1 MNPPSSDG
9 DRQAFEELAYPLLD
23 SAFRTALRMT
33 GQSASAE
40 DLVQE
45 AFLRAFRAFGQFERG
60 TNFKAWLFRILTNV
74 FLNDY
79 RRKGREPQTTDFAEV
94 EPADPATMGPEFRVE
109 EVDAIRSHL
118 GDEAV
123 RAIDHLPSDFRLPFL
138 LSTFEGFSYK
148 EIASILEIP
157 IGTVMS
163 RLFRARRL
171 LKSDLKEYAK
181 ASGYLKDR
189 KS

>member
-1 MNPPSSDG
+1 MNEG
-9 DRQAFEELAYPLLD
+9 DRQAFEALAYPLLD
-23 SAFRTALRMT
+23 SAYRTALRLT
-33 GQSASAE
+33 GQPASAE

-45 AFLRAFRAFGQFERG
+45 AFLRAFRAFNQFERG

-79 RRKGREPQTTDFAEV
+79 RRKAREPQATDFAEV
-94 EPADPATMGPEFRVE
+94 EPADPATPVGEFKVE
-109 EVDAIRSHL
+109 EVEAIRAHL

-123 RAIDHLPSDFRLPFL
+123 KAIDRLPPDFRLPFL

-148 EIASILEIP
+148 EIAAILDIP
-157 IGTVMS
+157 MGTVMS

-171 LKSDLKEYAK
+171 LKSDLKEYAR
-181 ASGYLKDR
+181 ASGYLRDR
-189 KS
+189 K

>member
-1 MNPPSSDG
+1 MNAG

-23 SAFRTALRMT
+23 SAYRTALRMT
-33 GQSASAE
+33 GQAASAE

-45 AFLRAFRAFGQFERG
+45 AFLRAFRAFSQFERG

-79 RRKGREPQTTDFAEV
+79 RKKQREPQSSDFAEV
-94 EPADPATMGPEFRVE
+94 EPADPATVSGEFKAE
-109 EVDAIRSHL
+109 EVEAIRAHL
-118 GDEAV
+118 GDEAA
-123 RAIDHLPSDFRLPFL
+123 RAIDRLPSDFRLPFL

-148 EIASILEIP
+148 EIASILDIP

-171 LKSDLKEYAK
+171 LKIDLKEYAK
-181 ASGYLKDR
+181 ESGYLKDR
-189 KS
+189 EKT

>member
-1 MNPPSSDG
+1 MNDG
-9 DRQAFEELAYPLLD
+9 DRKAFEELAYPHLD
-23 SAFRTALRMT
+23 SAYRTALRMT
-33 GQSASAE
+33 GQPASAE

-45 AFLRAFRAFGQFERG
+45 AYLRAFRAFSQFERG

-79 RRKGREPQTTDFAEV
+79 RRKSREPQATDFAEV
-94 EPADPATMGPEFRVE
+94 EPADPATETGQFKAE
-109 EVDAIRSHL
+109 EVEAIRAHL
-118 GDEAV
+118 GDETV
-123 RAIDHLPSDFRLPFL
+123 RALDRLPADFRLPFL

-148 EIASILEIP
+148 EIASILDIP

-171 LKSDLKEYAK
+171 LKIDLMEYAK

-189 KS
+189 NKA

>member
-1 MNPPSSDG
+1 MNPS

-23 SAFRTALRMT
+23 SAYRTALRMT
-33 GQSASAE
+33 GQPASAE

-45 AFLRAFRAFGQFERG
+45 AFLRAFRAFSQFERG

-79 RRKGREPQTTDFAEV
+79 RRKGREPQTSDFSEA
-94 EPADPATMGPEFRVE
+94 EPADPAPETGQFKAE
-109 EVDAIRSHL
+109 EVEAIRARL
-118 GDEAV
+118 GDETS
-123 RAIDHLPSDFRLPFL
+123 RALDRLPSDFRLPFL

-148 EIASILEIP
+148 EIAAILGIP

-171 LKSDLKEYAK
+171 LKIDLKEYAK
-181 ASGYLKDR
+181 ASGYLRDR
-189 KS
+189 NP

>member
-1 MNPPSSDG
+1 MNEG
-9 DRQAFEELAYPLLD
+9 DRQAFEGLAYPLLD
-23 SAFRTALRMT
+23 SAYRTALRLT
-33 GQSASAE
+33 GQAASAE

-45 AFLRAFRAFGQFERG
+45 AFLRAFRAFNQFERG

-79 RRKGREPQTTDFAEV
+79 RRKGREPQTTDFADV
-94 EPADPATMGPEFRVE
+94 EPADTATPSGEFKAE
-109 EVDAIRSHL
+109 EVEAIRSHL

-123 RAIDHLPSDFRLPFL
+123 KAIDRLPADFRLPFL

-148 EIASILEIP
+148 EIASILDIP
-157 IGTVMS
+157 MGTVMS

-171 LKSDLKEYAK
+171 LKLDLKEYAK

-189 KS
+189 K

>member
-1 MNPPSSDG
+1 MSSG

-23 SAFRTALRMT
+23 SAYRTALRMT
-33 GQSASAE
+33 GQPASAE

-45 AFLRAFRAFGQFERG
+45 AFLRAFRAFNQFERG

-79 RRKGREPQTTDFAEV
+79 RRKGREPQATDFAEV
-94 EPADPATMGPEFRVE
+94 EPADPSTESGEFRTE
-109 EVDAIRSHL
+109 EVEAIRSHL

-123 RAIDHLPSDFRLPFL
+123 RAIDRLPSDFRIPFL

-148 EIASILEIP
+148 EIASILGIP
-157 IGTVMS
+157 MGTVMS

-189 KS
+189 K

>member
-1 MNPPSSDG
+1 MNPG
-9 DRQAFEELAYPLLD
+9 DRQAFEELAYPHLD
-23 SAFRTALRMT
+23 SAYRTALRMT
-33 GQSASAE
+33 GQPASAE

-45 AFLRAFRAFGQFERG
+45 AFLRAFRAFSQFERG

-79 RRKGREPQTTDFAEV
+79 RKKSREPQSTDFAEV
-94 EPADPATMGPEFRVE
+94 EPADPGTETREFKAE
-109 EVDAIRSHL
+109 EVEAIRAHL

-123 RAIDHLPSDFRLPFL
+123 KALDRLPADFRLPFL

-148 EIASILEIP
+148 EIASILNVP

-171 LKSDLKEYAK
+171 LKMDLLEYAK

-189 KS
+189 K

>member
-1 MNPPSSDG
+1 MNEG
-9 DRQAFEELAYPLLD
+9 DRQAFEELAYPHLD
-23 SAFRTALRMT
+23 SAYRTALRMT
-33 GQSASAE
+33 GQPASAE

-45 AFLRAFRAFGQFERG
+45 AFLRAFRAFNQFERG

-79 RRKGREPQTTDFAEV
+79 RKKSREPQTSDFAEV
-94 EPADPATMGPEFRVE
+94 EPADPGTESGEFKAE
-109 EVDAIRSHL
+109 EIEAIRARLS
-118 GDEAV
+118 DEAV
-123 RAIDHLPSDFRLPFL
+123 RAIDRLPPDFRLPFL

-148 EIASILEIP
+148 EIAAIIGAP

-171 LKSDLKEYAK
+171 LKTDLLEYAK
-181 ASGYLKDR
+181 ASGYLRER
-189 KS
+189 K

>member
-1 MNPPSSDG
+1 VTSMNPG

-23 SAFRTALRMT
+23 SAYRTALRMT
-33 GQSASAE
+33 GQPASAE

-45 AFLRAFRAFGQFERG
+45 AFLRAFRAFSQFERG

-79 RRKGREPQTTDFAEV
+79 RRKGREPQASDFAEV
-94 EPADPATMGPEFRVE
+94 EPADPAIEPAQFKAEDVE
-109 EVDAIRSHL
+109 AIRAAL
-118 GDEAV
+118 GDEV
-123 RAIDHLPSDFRLPFL
+123 SRALDRLPPDFRLPFL

-148 EIASILEIP
+148 EIASILDIP

-171 LKSDLKEYAK
+171 LKIDLKEYAK

-189 KS
+189 NP

>member
-1 MNPPSSDG
+1 MNQG

-23 SAFRTALRMT
+23 SAYRTALRMT
-33 GQSASAE
+33 GQPASAE

-45 AFLRAFRAFGQFERG
+45 AFLRAFRAFSQFERG
-60 TNFKAWLFRILTNV
+60 TNFKAWLFRILPNV

-79 RRKGREPQTTDFAEV
+79 RRKGREPQTTDFAEL
-94 EPADPATMGPEFRVE
+94 EPADPATQSGEFKAE
-109 EVDAIRSHL
+109 EVEAIRAHL

-123 RAIDHLPSDFRLPFL
+123 KAIDRLPSDFRLPFL

-148 EIASILEIP
+148 EIASILDIP
-157 IGTVMS
+157 MGTVMS

-171 LKSDLKEYAK
+171 LKMDLKEYAR

-189 KS
+189 K

>member
-1 MNPPSSDG
+1 MNEG
-9 DRQAFEELAYPLLD
+9 DRQAFEALAYPLLD
-23 SAFRTALRMT
+23 SAYRTALRLT
-33 GQSASAE
+33 GQPASAE

-45 AFLRAFRAFGQFERG
+45 AFLRAFRAFNQFERG

-79 RRKGREPQTTDFAEV
+79 RRKAREPQTTDFAEV
-94 EPADPATMGPEFRVE
+94 EPADPATPGGEFKVE
-109 EVDAIRSHL
+109 EVEAIRAHL

-123 RAIDHLPSDFRLPFL
+123 KAIDRLPPDFRLPFL

-148 EIASILEIP
+148 EIASMLEIP
-157 IGTVMS
+157 MGTVMS

-171 LKSDLKEYAK
+171 LKLDLKEYAK
-181 ASGYLKDR
+181 ASGHLRDR
-189 KS
+189 K

>member
-1 MNPPSSDG
+1 MNPG

-23 SAFRTALRMT
+23 SAYRTALRMT
-33 GQSASAE
+33 GQPASAE

-45 AFLRAFRAFGQFERG
+45 AFLRAFRAFSQFERG

-79 RRKGREPQTTDFAEV
+79 RRKGREPQASDFAEV
-94 EPADPATMGPEFRVE
+94 EPADPAIEPAQFKAEDVE
-109 EVDAIRSHL
+109 AIRAAL
-118 GDEAV
+118 GDEV
-123 RAIDHLPSDFRLPFL
+123 SRALDRLPPDFRLPFL

-148 EIASILEIP
+148 EIASILDIP

-171 LKSDLKEYAK
+171 LKIDLKEYAK

-189 KS
+189 NP

>member
-1 MNPPSSDG
+1 MNPG
-9 DRQAFEELAYPLLD
+9 DRAAFEELAYPLLD
-23 SAFRTALRMT
+23 SAYRTALRMT
-33 GQSASAE
+33 GQPASAE

-45 AFLRAFRAFGQFERG
+45 AFLRAFRAFSQFERG

-79 RRKGREPQTTDFAEV
+79 RRKSREPQTTDFAEA
-94 EPADPATMGPEFRVE
+94 EPADRPPEFEQFKAE
-109 EVDAIRSHL
+109 EVEAIRAHL
-118 GDEAV
+118 GDEAS
-123 RAIDHLPSDFRLPFL
+123 RALDRLPTDFRLPFL

-148 EIASILEIP
+148 EIAGILDIP

-171 LKSDLKEYAK
+171 LKIELKEYAK
-181 ASGYLKDR
+181 ASGYLRDR
-189 KS
+189 KP

>member
-1 MNPPSSDG
+1 MKEG
-9 DRQAFEELAYPLLD
+9 DRRAFEELAYPLLD
-23 SAFRTALRMT
+23 SAYRTALRLT
-33 GQSASAE
+33 GQPASAE

-45 AFLRAFRAFGQFERG
+45 AFLRAFRGFGQFERG
-60 TNFKAWLFRILTNV
+60 TNFKAWIFRILTNV

-79 RRKGREPQTTDFAEV
+79 RRKSREPQAADFSEV
-94 EPADPATMGPEFRVE
+94 QPADPATESGQFRAE
-109 EVDAIRSHL
+109 EVEAIRAHL

-123 RAIDHLPSDFRLPFL
+123 RALDRLPPDFRLPFL

-148 EIASILEIP
+148 EIASILEVP

-163 RLFRARRL
+163 RLFRARNL
-171 LKSDLKEYAK
+171 LKNDLKEYAK

-189 KS
+189 NTP

>member
-1 MNPPSSDG
+1 MNDG
-9 DRQAFEELAYPLLD
+9 DRKAFEEIAYPLLD
-23 SAFRTALRMT
+23 SAYRTALRMT
-33 GQSASAE
+33 GQPAAAE

-45 AFLRAFRAFGQFERG
+45 AFLRAFRAFDQFERG
-60 TNFKAWLFRILTNV
+60 TNFKAWLFRILTNA

-79 RRKGREPQTTDFAEV
+79 RRKSREPQTTDFAEV
-94 EPADPATMGPEFRVE
+94 EPADPATEGSEFKAE
-109 EVDAIRSHL
+109 EIEAIRAHL

-123 RAIDHLPSDFRLPFL
+123 RAIDRLPPDFRLPFL

-148 EIASILEIP
+148 EIAAILDVP

-171 LKSDLKEYAK
+171 LKIDLKEYAR
-181 ASGYLKDR
+181 ASGYLRER
-189 KS
+189 K

>member
-1 MNPPSSDG
+1 MNSG

-23 SAFRTALRMT
+23 SAYRTALRMT
-33 GQSASAE
+33 GQPASAE

-45 AFLRAFRAFGQFERG
+45 AYLRAFRGFSQFERG

-79 RRKGREPQTTDFAEV
+79 RRKSREPQSTDFSEV
-94 EPADPATMGPEFRVE
+94 EPADPATISGQFKAE
-109 EVDAIRSHL
+109 EVEAIRAHL

-123 RAIDHLPSDFRLPFL
+123 RAIDRLPPDFRLPFL

-148 EIASILEIP
+148 EIASILDIP

-189 KS
+189 NQT

>member
-1 MNPPSSDG
+1 MNSG
-9 DRQAFEELAYPLLD
+9 DRQAFEQLAYPLLD
-23 SAFRTALRMT
+23 SAYRTALRMT
-33 GQSASAE
+33 GQPASAE

-45 AFLRAFRAFGQFERG
+45 AFLRAFRAFNQFERG

-79 RRKGREPQTTDFAEV
+79 RRKGREPQTTDFADA
-94 EPADPATMGPEFRVE
+94 EPADPSTEPGEFKTE
-109 EVDAIRSHL
+109 EVEAIRAHL

-123 RAIDHLPSDFRLPFL
+123 KAIDRLPADFRIPFL

-148 EIASILEIP
+148 EIASMLGIP
-157 IGTVMS
+157 MGTVMS

-171 LKSDLKEYAK
+171 LKSDLKEYAR
-181 ASGYLKDR
+181 ASGYLRDR
-189 KS
+189 K

>member
-1 MNPPSSDG
+1 
-9 DRQAFEELAYPLLD
+9 
-23 SAFRTALRMT
+23 MT
-33 GQSASAE
+33 GQPSSAE

-45 AFLRAFRAFGQFERG
+45 AFLRAFRAFNQFERG

-79 RRKGREPQTTDFAEV
+79 RRKGREPQSTDFAEV
-94 EPADPATMGPEFRVE
+94 EPADPATEGGEFKTEDVE
-109 EVDAIRSHL
+109 AIRAHL

-123 RAIDHLPSDFRLPFL
+123 KAIDRLPSDFRIPFL

-148 EIASILEIP
+148 EIASILDIP
-157 IGTVMS
+157 MGTVMS

-189 KS
+189 K